1 MTQSFLLFRVGMK
14 RVTRLV
20 AFIGV
25 VLTLTSSLAQ
35 TRQEFARKLNQ
46 NKRQLMLSEKMLKE
60 VLAQKKT
67 TIKTVA
73 IYQSQ
78 IELREEGLRHT
89 QGKLDALDVDIEDAK
104 QEIIGITTE
113 IERIKVAFSE
123 AIVLSYKSNKKMSK
137 MHYVF
142 MASSF
147 NDLIR
152 RLNYLRRIMDFR
164 RQQLGLIQ
172 KKKQENSVRI
182 NELLVL
188 QDRLALSLKDKE
200 TESEQLKKDK
210 LEYAAVVNGLK
221 SQEAKLIKE
230 IEQRKKRSRELE
242 KSIRNAIARAPKAEA
257 VSGFVPG
264 NLPWPVNNGYISERF
279 GLHKHTDFKNVSTV
293 NNGINIICERNSSVS
308 PVFEGTVTAIIEVPG
323 MQTTVLVKHGG
334 YYTVYANLGSVSCT
348 QGQQVSQ
355 EAVIGRVGLNS
366 ERITELHF
374 EVWRGTNKLNPESWI
389 RR

>member
-1 MTQSFLLFRVGMK
+1 
-14 RVTRLV
+14 
-20 AFIGV
+20 
-25 VLTLTSSLAQ
+25 
-35 TRQEFARKLNQ
+35 
-46 NKRQLMLSEKMLKE
+46 
-60 VLAQKKT
+60 
-67 TIKTVA
+67 
-73 IYQSQ
+73 
-78 IELREEGLRHT
+78 HT

-242 KSIRNAIARAPKAEA
+242 KSIRNAIARAPK
-257 VSGFVPG
+257 
-264 NLPWPVNNGYISERF
+264 
-279 GLHKHTDFKNVSTV
+279 
-293 NNGINIICERNSSVS
+293 
-308 PVFEGTVTAIIEVPG
+308 
-323 MQTTVLVKHGG
+323 
-334 YYTVYANLGSVSCT
+334 
-348 QGQQVSQ
+348 
-355 EAVIGRVGLNS
+355 
-366 ERITELHF
+366 
-374 EVWRGTNKLNPESWI
+374 
-389 RR
+389 